1 MLKKTTAA
9 RASLSLL
16 LVTAPAL
23 AQSVPQPATEAG
35 LGSQGESAQFE
46 GGNILGYVLLA
57 AFGVAS
63 VWALIDII
71 DDDGDAIPV
80 RPYSL
85 YIPPYRRGL
94 TFLAPGVAMS
104 CPIDRRR

>member
-9 RASLSLL
+9 LASLSLL

-46 GGNILGYVLLA
+46 GGNILGFVLLA

-63 VWALIDII
+63 VWALIESI
-71 DDDGDAIPV
+71 DYDGDDLPV
-80 RPYSL
+80 S
-85 YIPPYRRGL
+85 PYRPSLDSPRRGMTLLARGL
-94 TFLAPGVAMS
+94 SMLFPPRPAP
-104 CPIDRRR
+104 